1 MTNLLALQSCTCL
14 LLWQPIS
21 WPKCS
26 LPVEIKMAAMWLC
39 KWPYDWRASLKFE
52 VIFFYQGNWRKTKR
66 QNHALGPQSLSLLP
80 LQFFFVFFLYISRM
94 FLHTVSAVSTTWLC
108 PLKTLINFHYLG
120 RHSQVNY
127 SFIYKI
133 AGVCLSVVSF
143 VLCLGSL
150 KSKFSLK
157 TNTRCSLL
165 TFSF

>member
-14 LLWQPIS
+14 LPWQPIS

-26 LPVEIKMAAMWLC
+26 LSVEIKMAAMWLC
-39 KWPYDWRASLKFE
+39 KWLYDWRTSLKFE
-52 VIFFYQGNWRKTKR
+52 AIFYQGSWRKTKS
-66 QNHALGPQSLSLLP
+66 QNHALGPKSLSLLP
-80 LQFFFVFFLYISRM
+80 LPSFLSFFLHISRM
-94 FLHTVSAVSTTWLC
+94 FLHTVLAISTTRLC

-143 VLCLGSL
+143 VLYLGSL
-150 KSKFSLK
+150 ESKFSLK

-165 TFSF
+165 TFCF